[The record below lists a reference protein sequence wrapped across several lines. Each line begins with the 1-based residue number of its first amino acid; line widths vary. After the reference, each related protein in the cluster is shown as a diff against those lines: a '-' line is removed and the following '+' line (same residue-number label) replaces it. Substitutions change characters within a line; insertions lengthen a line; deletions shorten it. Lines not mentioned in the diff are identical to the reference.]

1 MWGGLSNMIDVE
13 EIVKKAYEESTTQID
28 RIIID
33 NKPYRIANV
42 QYDDDC
48 YENGNIFGTK

>member
-1 MWGGLSNMIDVE
+1 MLQVE
-13 EIVKKAYEESTTQID
+13 EIVKEAYEESTTQID

-33 NKPYRIANV
+33 DKSYRITNV

-48 YENGNIFGTK
+48 YENGNIFGTAIARS